1 MVQIPTSICCST
13 MRPVTATW
21 MIAYTLIPCP
31 WDVFQNTQLC
41 STQSNV
47 LSLLGKQN
55 LKTFY
60 LPTKISSSIQMAME
74 EGKLLYLHFDL
85 TSWRPLLM
93 KAAERLKLTSVL
105 RGKTTALPIMLG
117 VSRWRTSCKLVNSV
131 DVMDLYQVFIPVV
144 YINFICSIGS
154 SAVLFELPLG
164 MDFLCV
170 QFESPI
176 VLFERSQCSIRIT
189 KGVISLDRLTGGGN
203 WISGGVINRQNPTQ
217 SRLGV
222 FSVSF
227 CVCCVERV
235 VLTGELCWGTWWVL
249 RLLL

>member
-21 MIAYTLIPCP
+21 MVAYTLTLCP
-31 WDVFQNTQLC
+31 WDVFQNTHLC

-60 LPTKISSSIQMAME
+60 LPTKISSIQMAME
-74 EGKLLYLHFDL
+74 ERKLLYLHFDL
-85 TSWRPLLM
+85 ISWRPLLM
-93 KAAERLKLTSVL
+93 KAAERLQPTSVL

-117 VSRWRTSCKLVNSV
+117 VSRWRTSCKLVISV
-131 DVMDLYQVFIPVV
+131 DVKDLYQVLIPVV
-144 YINFICSIGS
+144 YINFICSIWI

-176 VLFERSQCSIRIT
+176 VLFECSQCSIWIT
-189 KGVISLDRLTGGGN
+189 KGV
-203 WISGGVINRQNPTQ
+203 
-217 SRLGV
+217 
-222 FSVSF
+222 F
-227 CVCCVERV
+227 
-235 VLTGELCWGTWWVL
+235 
-249 RLLL
+249 